1 MTIRSFS
8 RFGVRSASVAG
19 GLVAVAI
26 GLLPPAAVLA
36 QGGTPQPLRLADVL
50 SATTA
55 DGYGTR
61 AARADARAAAADV
74 TATLPGFLP
83 QLRVESGAARTTD
96 PIGVFGA
103 RLRQRAVTA
112 ADFDPAQLNN
122 PEALSLVTGALVLE
136 QPVFAP
142 QALLGRRAASL
153 AAEAGAAMSERHT
166 QSALLDATRAY
177 FGAVVARAGVAALDS
192 AVAAAQSAARQAE
205 TLEQNGVVTRSDML
219 LAQVRLNEL
228 EAQRATARG
237 QAVVARLELAV
248 QMGAPGDTSR
258 ALPAAM
264 ASTEQIAQ
272 LADFALSSGSTA
284 VSATQRPDVKAAQL
298 GAAAARANVKRANA
312 RWLPT
317 VGAMVRSDWVT
328 NDAPFGGTPFW
339 TAGVMVSLPVFSG
352 GGELADR
359 QRAVAQSNAAAAR
372 ADGAQAMAD
381 LEVTRARID
390 RTVAVERLELAE
402 RAYVQSIEALR
413 LVQRRYDGGL
423 AAVSELLGAGA
434 ARANAELSTVSA
446 RHDVLVAIAAERVAL
461 GLDLTPLY
469 AIDQ

>member
-8 RFGVRSASVAG
+8 RFGRRGSGVAG
-19 GLVAVAI
+19 GLLAVAI
-26 GLLPPAAVLA
+26 GLLPPTTLRA
-36 QGGTPQPLRLADVL
+36 QGASADRLRLADVL
-50 SATTA
+50 SATSA

-83 QLRVESGAARTTD
+83 QLRIEGGAARTND

-103 RLRQRAVTA
+103 RLRQRTVTA
-112 ADFDPAQLNN
+112 ADFDPARLNN
-122 PEALSLVTGALVLE
+122 PDALSLVTGALVLE

-142 QALLGRRAASL
+142 QALLGRRAATL
-153 AAEAGAAMSERHT
+153 AAEAGVAMSERHSQT
-166 QSALLDATRAY
+166 ALLDATRAY
-177 FGAVVARAGVAALDS
+177 YGAVVARAGVAALDS
-192 AVAAAQSAARQAE
+192 AVAAAEAAVRQTE
-205 TLEQNGVVTRSDML
+205 TLERNGVVTRSDML

-237 QAVVARLELAV
+237 QAVVARLALAV

-258 ALPAAM
+258 ALPTSM
-264 ASTEQIAQ
+264 ASAEQISR
-272 LADFALSSGSTA
+272 LAADALASVA
-284 VSATQRPDVKAAQL
+284 VSEAQRPDVKAAQL

-359 QRAVAQSNAAAAR
+359 ERAVAQSNAAAAR

-390 RTVAVERLELAE
+390 RTVAMQRLELAE

-434 ARANAELSTVSA
+434 ARASAELSTVTA
-446 RHDVLVAIAAERVAL
+446 RHDVLVAIAAERIAL